1 MNARTLLPLTI
12 ALCAAFLG
20 GCKAPAPPA
29 QWVSAQVDAG
39 NERLLF
45 EVTELALRK
54 KTFPVGAGLDP
65 AKLSATS
72 GWRISLAPFKGKG
85 VREQAIVQ
93 YTREKEPG
101 RYKAEVRVKRER
113 NEDLVRPM
121 DLTYAQWEPDPD
133 DAEMARVILHFI
145 EALLSTGGEVLRKAP
160 NAQ

>member
-1 MNARTLLPLTI
+1 MKAGALLSLAI
-12 ALCAAFLG
+12 ALCVGFLG
-20 GCKAPAPPA
+20 GCKSFESPP
-29 QWVSAQVDAG
+29 QWVSARVDAG

-54 KTFPVGAGLDP
+54 KSFPVGAGLDP
-65 AKLSATS
+65 ARLTATS

-85 VREQAIVQ
+85 IREQAIVQ

-101 RYKAEVRVKRER
+101 RFKAEVRVKRER

-145 EALLSTGGEVLRKAP
+145 EALLSTGGEVLQKAP
-160 NAQ
+160 NAR